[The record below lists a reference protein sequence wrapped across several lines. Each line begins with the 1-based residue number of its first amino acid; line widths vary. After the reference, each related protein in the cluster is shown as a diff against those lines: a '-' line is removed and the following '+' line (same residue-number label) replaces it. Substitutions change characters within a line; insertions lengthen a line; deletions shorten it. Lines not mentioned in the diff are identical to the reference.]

1 MAHESA
7 IKNTG
12 LRGVTVADTKISF
25 IDGEK
30 GILLYRG
37 YRIEDLAHQS
47 TFEETAYLILK
58 GQLPSGNE
66 LSSFKKNLY
75 AYGILP
81 EYVTESMKLWP
92 ENTEPMQ
99 VLMAVTSMIGFDDRD
114 SENNVEAYE
123 DKAMKLIATMAVAM
137 TAWERIRQGLEPI
150 PCSRELS
157 HAENILYMLHGEK
170 PEQEISRA
178 LDICLILHADHTFN
192 ASTFACRE
200 VASTQAGIY
209 SGVLAGLAALSGP
222 LHGGDNERAM
232 IMLEGLRGEGDIE
245 SWVKK
250 QLKEKNKIYGMGHA
264 VYKTYDPR
272 AAILKDIF
280 IKLGKKAGDPAWYQL
295 CESLEKTAIKVF
307 TAAGKEQIKPNI
319 DYYSGSVYHMLGFAN
334 DLFTPLF
341 AVSRI
346 SGWCAHIIEERFGL
360 AQGKPSL
367 YRPAAEYVGNYCG
380 LTGCEYRP
388 KD

>member
-99 VLMAVTSMIGFDDRD
+99 VLMEVKYMIRFDDRD
-114 SENNVEAYE
+114 SENNV
-123 DKAMKLIATMAVAM
+123 
-137 TAWERIRQGLEPI
+137 
-150 PCSRELS
+150 
-157 HAENILYMLHGEK
+157 
-170 PEQEISRA
+170 
-178 LDICLILHADHTFN
+178 
-192 ASTFACRE
+192 
-200 VASTQAGIY
+200 
-209 SGVLAGLAALSGP
+209 
-222 LHGGDNERAM
+222 
-232 IMLEGLRGEGDIE
+232 
-245 SWVKK
+245 
-250 QLKEKNKIYGMGHA
+250 
-264 VYKTYDPR
+264 
-272 AAILKDIF
+272 
-280 IKLGKKAGDPAWYQL
+280 
-295 CESLEKTAIKVF
+295 
-307 TAAGKEQIKPNI
+307 
-319 DYYSGSVYHMLGFAN
+319 
-334 DLFTPLF
+334 
-341 AVSRI
+341 
-346 SGWCAHIIEERFGL
+346 
-360 AQGKPSL
+360 
-367 YRPAAEYVGNYCG
+367 
-380 LTGCEYRP
+380 
-388 KD
+388 